1 LMRGWAFWR
10 REAEALELLQSNARK
25 VILTTAA
32 IYLVFHILAT
42 LGWPQIFSPK
52 IWAASLMMAL
62 VTTLALRLLG
72 RSYWL
77 SQLIWL
83 GGLTLVVLILYGLYG
98 HSEIVLLLTVLPLMA
113 EVTIGLAGTLVL
125 EVLLV
130 TLALNLWRL
139 PGLPWLPAGYDV
151 LLSLTLLAAAALGWG
166 LSDNLMSATDAAFYH
181 YREALRRLE
190 ETRTHR
196 AEISVL
202 LREQSKANYQLEKLN
217 SLLEQARQ
225 RAEEARQERDR
236 FALAVSHELRSPL
249 NFIIGFS
256 DLMVNSP
263 ETYAP
268 LPDWPPGLHEDV
280 QQIYHSSKHLL
291 GLINDILDMGK
302 IDAQQMTLLREQ
314 LDFNTVLA
322 EVCEMV
328 TAQVEKKG
336 LALRIE
342 VEDNLPQVWLD
353 RTRIRQVLLNLV
365 SNALRFTDQ
374 GQIAISVNRQGE
386 DWLRV
391 SVSDTGA
398 GIAPADQDKIFDE
411 FRQVGSPNWRRSE
424 GSGLG
429 LAIGRRFIELHG
441 GEMGVQSTLGSG
453 TTIWFTLPLR
463 TPVRDWSEE
472 GEQASERVMMTME
485 QQSSN
490 LVLFLASDR
499 FWARSFGET
508 LTGYQVM
515 VFGDPHQLPEL
526 VRQLYPR
533 AILLDQALA
542 THPVVTEFLR
552 NPPYELPLIRL
563 AVPVDLNRQ
572 TALPEGVRRYL
583 VKPVTRLDLVQAVA
597 ELGPEVRRLLVVDD
611 DPAMVRFLTQTLRSA
626 DAATGYELC
635 TALNGEQALAELQKN
650 KVDALLLDLELP
662 DVSGLVVLE
671 TARRMALPV
680 VIVSANDLPQTLP
693 GVQAGE
699 LNVQVSRPLGR
710 AELSQLVLAVVETI
724 VPQLRS

>member
-1 LMRGWAFWR
+1 MRSWAFWR

-25 VILTTAA
+25 VALTTAA

-42 LGWPQIFSPK
+42 LGWPQIFSPR
-52 IWAASLMMAL
+52 IWAASLLMAL
-62 VTTLALRLLG
+62 VTTLTLQLLE
-72 RSYWL
+72 RNYWL
-77 SQLIWL
+77 SQFIWL
-83 GGLTLVVLILYGLYG
+83 TGLTLVVLVLYGLYG
-98 HSEIVLLLTVLPLMA
+98 HAEIILLLTVLPLMA

-125 EVLLV
+125 EGLLV
-130 TLALNLWRL
+130 ALALNLWRL

-151 LLSLTLLAAAALGWG
+151 LLTLTLLASGALGWG

-190 ETRTHR
+190 ETRAHR

-202 LREQSKANYQLEKLN
+202 LREQNKANYQLERLN
-217 SLLEQARQ
+217 ALLEQARL

-302 IDAQQMTLLREQ
+302 MDAQQMTLLREP
-314 LDFNTVLA
+314 LDFSTVLT
-322 EVCEMV
+322 EVREMV
-328 TAQVEKKG
+328 AGQVEKKG

-342 VEDNLPQVWLD
+342 VEDDLPPVWLD

-365 SNALRFTDQ
+365 SNALRFTEQ
-374 GQIAISVNRQGE
+374 GQIAIRAERQGQ
-386 DWLRV
+386 DWLHV
-391 SVSDTGA
+391 AVSDTGT
-398 GIAPADQDKIFDE
+398 GIAPADQEKIFDE
-411 FRQVGSPNWRRSE
+411 FRQVGMTNWRRTE

-429 LAIGRRFIELHG
+429 LAIGRRFVELHG
-441 GEMGVQSTLGSG
+441 GQMGVQSAPGSG

-463 TPVRDWSEE
+463 TPVEDWPAEE
-472 GEQASERVMMTME
+472 PSAATHSALKVEH
-485 QQSSN
+485 QSAR

-508 LTGYQVM
+508 LTGYQVV
-515 VFGDPHQLPEL
+515 VFSDPRQLPEL
-526 VRQLYPR
+526 VQQLYPR
-533 AILLDQALA
+533 AVLLDQTLA
-542 THPVVTEFLR
+542 AHPSVIEFLR

-597 ELGPEVRRLLVVDD
+597 QLGPDVRRLLVVDD
-611 DPAMVRFLTQTLRSA
+611 DPAMVRFVTQTLRSA
-626 DAATGYELC
+626 DAAAGYELC
-635 TALNGEQALAELQKN
+635 TALTGEQALAELQHGG
-650 KVDALLLDLELP
+650 VDAVLLDLELP
-662 DVSGLVVLE
+662 DVSGLAVLE
-671 TARRMALPV
+671 AARGMGLPV

-693 GVQAGE
+693 GTQAGE
-699 LNVQVSRPLGR
+699 LTVQVPRPLRR
-710 AELSQLVLAVVETI
+710 AELSQVVLAVVETI
-724 VPQLRS
+724 TPQLRA